1 VDFGW
6 FPHRF
11 LRPRGWGMVGAGVFA
26 LLLAQVMGRRD
37 LLALGVFLISL
48 PLIAVLGIRWLKP
61 TFAVYRE
68 FSPASVETQSTT
80 TVNLAVGGTGF
91 PGGRVSMEEQLPP
104 RFGEPPS
111 FFYPARTTT
120 ASGLSRYVYH
130 LRSAKRGQFRIGPVT
145 AEFSDPFGLSMH
157 RHELN
162 GSDLL
167 TVTPAAVELPDTT
180 LTGARGNDGITT
192 TRQRANPSDDDVM
205 TREYRHGDPMR
216 RVHWPATA
224 RHGQLMVRQEESV
237 TTPEATIL
245 LDSRLSAYA
254 GGLGTTFATPGPDGR
269 HPELVTNENFEWTV
283 VAAMSIAGHLVQR
296 NFALRLLDDQ
306 GSPGFHRS
314 RSAPWP
320 LEENYEGAAGLAA
333 VADSLAAIELTG
345 SAVQGRPGQGRP
357 GQGAAVQGS
366 APHDD
371 GGAAFGESLL
381 EKLTTHRQRGPLIA
395 LLGHISAAEARTL
408 APAAEFGANAF
419 AIVVTERPLD
429 ARPLLEALRMGGWR
443 AIAANSKTSLT
454 SAWGY
459 FDDVQF
465 FAAASGRTAVD
476 ARRAPTRSDLP

>member
-1 VDFGW
+1 
-6 FPHRF
+6 
-11 LRPRGWGMVGAGVFA
+11 MVGAGVFA

-48 PLIAVLGIRWLKP
+48 PLVAVLGIRWLKP

-91 PGGRVSMEEQLPP
+91 PGGRVGMEEQLPP

-167 TVTPAAVELPDTT
+167 TVTPAAVELLDTT

-224 RHGQLMVRQEESV
+224 RHGQLMVRQEESA

-254 GGLGTTFATPGPDGR
+254 SGLGATFATPGPDGR

-283 VAAMSIAGHLVQR
+283 VAAMSIASHLVAR
-296 NFALRLLDDQ
+296 NFSLRLLDDQ

-345 SAVQGRPGQGRP
+345 SAVQSRP
-357 GQGAAVQGS
+357 GQGAAAQG
-366 APHDD
+366 AALHAD

-381 EKLTTHRQRGPLIA
+381 DKLTTHRQRGPLIA

-419 AIVVTERPLD
+419 AIVVTERPQD

-443 AIAANSKTSLT
+443 AIAANSKTSLA

-465 FAAASGRTAVD
+465 FAATSGQTAVD
-476 ARRAPTRSDLP
+476 AHRAPTTRALP

>member
-1 VDFGW
+1 MDFSW

-11 LRPRGWGMVGAGVFA
+11 LRPRGWGMAGAGVFA

-37 LLALGVFLISL
+37 LLALGVFLITL

-80 TVNLAVGGTGF
+80 TVNLAVGGSGF
-91 PGGRVSMEEQLPP
+91 PGGRVTMEEQLPP

-120 ASGLSRYVYH
+120 AAGLSRYVYH

-145 AEFSDPFGLSMH
+145 AEFSDPFGLSTH
-157 RHELN
+157 RHQLD

-180 LTGARGNDGITT
+180 LTGARGNDGITA

-237 TTPEATIL
+237 TTPEATIV

-254 GGLGTTFATPGPDGR
+254 NGLAATFAMPGPDGR
-269 HPELVTNENFEWTV
+269 HPELVTNDNFEWTV
-283 VAAMSIAGHLVQR
+283 VAAMSIAGHLAER
-296 NFALRLLDDQ
+296 NFSLRVLDGQ
-306 GSPGFHRS
+306 GHPGFHRS
-314 RSAPWP
+314 RSAPMP
-320 LEENYEGAAGLAA
+320 AEENYEGSAGLAA
-333 VADSLAAIELTG
+333 VADALAAIELTG
-345 SAVQGRPGQGRP
+345 PGGH
-357 GQGAAVQGS
+357 AAAES
-366 APHDD
+366 DD
-371 GGAAFGESLL
+371 GGGAFGEQLL
-381 EKLTTHRQRGPLIA
+381 DRLSTHRQRGPLIA
-395 LLGHISAAEARTL
+395 LLGHLSISEAKTL

-419 AIVVTERPLD
+419 AIVVTERPQE
-429 ARPLLEALRMGGWR
+429 AHTLLEALRLGGWR
-443 AIAANSKTSLT
+443 AIAANSTTSLT
-454 SAWGY
+454 SAWAY
-459 FDDVQF
+459 FDDAQF
-465 FAAASGRTAVD
+465 FAAASGMTALD
-476 ARRAPTRSDLP
+476 MHRAPAHRSPTGDLP

>member
-1 VDFGW
+1 MDFSW

-37 LLALGVFLISL
+37 LLALGVFLIAL

-61 TFAVYRE
+61 SFAVYRE
-68 FSPASVETQSTT
+68 FSPASVQTESTT
-80 TVNLAVGGTGF
+80 TVNLAVGGSGF

-104 RFGEPPS
+104 RFGEPPQ

-120 ASGLSRYVYH
+120 AAGLSRYVYH

-145 AEFSDPFGLSMH
+145 AEFSDPFGLSTH
-157 RHELN
+157 RHQLD

-180 LTGARGNDGITT
+180 LTGARGNDGITA

-237 TTPEATIL
+237 TTPEATIV

-254 GGLGTTFATPGPDGR
+254 NGLAGTFAMPGRDGR
-269 HPELVTNENFEWTV
+269 HPELVTSDNFEWTV
-283 VAAMSIAGHLVQR
+283 VAAMSIANHLAER
-296 NFALRLLDDQ
+296 NFSLRLLDGQ
-306 GSPGFHRS
+306 GHPGFHRS
-314 RSAPWP
+314 RSAPLP
-320 LEENYEGAAGLAA
+320 AEENYEGLTGLAA

-345 SAVQGRPGQGRP
+345 P
-357 GQGAAVQGS
+357 AAHAS
-366 APHDD
+366 PESDD
-371 GGAAFGESLL
+371 GGADFGEPLL
-381 EKLTTHRQRGPLIA
+381 DRLSTHRQRGPLIA
-395 LLGHISAAEARTL
+395 LLGHLTPAEARSL
-408 APAAEFGANAF
+408 APAADFGANAF
-419 AIVVTERPLD
+419 AIVVTERPQD
-429 ARPLLEALRMGGWR
+429 AHQLLETLRLGGWR
-443 AIAANSKTSLT
+443 AIAANSRTSLT
-454 SAWGY
+454 SAWAY
-459 FDDVQF
+459 FDDAQF
-465 FAAASGRTAVD
+465 FAAASGKTALD
-476 ARRAPTRSDLP
+476 THRATTLRERAGGLP